1 MVSIVRKL
9 IIGVSALLLLSCGT
23 TRLFA
28 QATGSIRG
36 TVSDASGAV
45 VPGAS
50 VTATNSGT
58 ALSRT
63 ETSNQDGIFVFPDM
77 PIGSYALEISKTG
90 FETQKRTGTVLL
102 TGQTLDIEISL
113 AIGTSTQSVEV
124 TSAAPLIQ
132 TGTSSIQT
140 SVDQKQM
147 RDLPLNGRNPLQ
159 LTTLTP
165 GTALTSV
172 GTEAGQ
178 QDNIGLTVN
187 GLRATQNNFQLDG
200 AVYND
205 RFFDSVPILPN
216 PDALQEFTIQ
226 SSNYSAAYA
235 GAGALVQLS
244 TRSGTNSIHGSAY
257 EFLRNTVL
265 DSKNYFQQTV
275 PPFKLNQ
282 FGGTVGGPIIKDH
295 TFFFFAAEDL
305 QQRSSPNPISIQVPT
320 AAELNGNFSALL
332 AKGIA
337 IFDPATGAPYPGNII
352 STPIDTLSGKL
363 AQKYLVPLASNP
375 TTGIFNSNANQNID
389 STQYL
394 AKIDQVIN
402 ANNHLDGRYFYNED
416 NFQRPFNA
424 PTGFFALN
432 LFRNQSAIITD
443 TQIFSPT
450 FTAAFSVSAGRFA
463 RTQIPEAPGLQSLQD
478 LGQNV
483 PLGSP
488 GESIFPGIRAN
499 IAGFVDMF
507 SGGAL
512 TQDSTSFDYKA
523 SAVKVQ
529 NAHTISFGA
538 EFERDRIDMDDY
550 SFTPGDNTFSG
561 VRTASPAGATLPTG
575 TTKSGSALADFYL
588 GLDSQ
593 FFQDNGRKAYLRESR
608 PSLYVQDDWQINR
621 KLTMNA
627 GLRWDPWLPPIDL
640 NGTLVGF
647 IPGAQS
653 TIAPDAPTGLL
664 FNGDA
669 GLQPSVF
676 QKNWKD
682 FAPRIGFA
690 WNIDGQGKTVVR
702 AAYGI
707 FYGFPEG
714 LLYQRT
720 DALQPVDLY
729 LNIPAPPVWDNIYA
743 GYPGGDPFPRGHIAP
758 SQFATYKFLL
768 PISGGVLDP
777 KSKVNY
783 TQNYNLTVEQ
793 QLGNKMAFSI
803 AYVGNHSE
811 HIMGSRQFNPAVYIP
826 GQCGKTAC
834 STVGNENSRRLYPG
848 LAAVEIA
855 QSYEYEE
862 FNSLQV
868 NVTRRENNGLT
879 LLTNITWSK
888 DIDNTSSATEGNS
901 GPPNPYNLQSGRGPA
916 DFNQKIRFN
925 LSANYVIPHVNVQGW
940 ESAAVNNWQL
950 NAIASLQTGL
960 PFNVVSGTD
969 RSLSGIGNDFA
980 DQVGNPTRPAGVS
993 RIKEYF
999 NTAAFVPAAVGT
1011 FGNVLRNGL
1020 VGPGYED
1027 LDVSLFKDLFRT
1039 SRITSQ
1045 FQAEAFNSLNH
1056 VNLANPQN
1064 SLASGT
1070 YGEITGTAAN
1080 SSPRVLQFALKI
1092 MF

>member
-9 IIGVSALLLLSCGT
+9 IISVSALLLLSCGT

-28 QATGSIRG
+28 QAIGSIRG

-282 FGGTVGGPIIKDH
+282 FGGTVGGPVIKDH

-352 STPIDTLSGKL
+352 PTPIDTLSGKL

-499 IAGFVDMF
+499 IAGFVNIF

-561 VRTASPAGATLPTG
+561 VRTAAPAGATLPTG

-647 IPGAQS
+647 VPGAQS
-653 TIAPDAPTGLL
+653 TVAPDAPTGLL

-729 LNIPAPPVWDNIYA
+729 LNIPAPPVWDSIYA

-758 SQFATYKFLL
+758 SQFSTYKFLL

-777 KSKVNY
+777 KSEVNY

-940 ESAAVNNWQL
+940 KSAVVNNWQL

-1027 LDVSLFKDLFRT
+1027 LDVSLFKDIFRT